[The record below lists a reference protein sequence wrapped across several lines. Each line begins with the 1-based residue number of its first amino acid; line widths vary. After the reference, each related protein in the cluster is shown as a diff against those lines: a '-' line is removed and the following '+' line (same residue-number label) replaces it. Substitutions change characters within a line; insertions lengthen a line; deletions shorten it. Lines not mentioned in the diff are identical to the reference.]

1 VSFLGLGEEG
11 ASSRSG
17 GGEGAPRSQGIVYG
31 TLLQLDMD
39 LITSI
44 LTAQNLSGCTVVI
57 AVADQGTGDLTFMQP

>member
-1 VSFLGLGEEG
+1 
-11 ASSRSG
+11 
-17 GGEGAPRSQGIVYG
+17 
-31 TLLQLDMD
+31 MD